1 MFTHLHVH
9 SEYSLLDGQIRIAAL
24 PERAAEL
31 GMTAVALTDHG
42 VLYGAVDFYRA
53 AREAGV
59 KAIIGCEVYVAPRTR
74 FDRES
79 REMDAPAHLVLL
91 CENEVGYKNLVRLVS
106 LAYIEG
112 FYYRPRLDRELLV
125 AHHDGLIA
133 LSACRSGE
141 IARAIEEGQPDRAE
155 ATARFYQEVF
165 GPEHFYLEVQNHFL
179 PVEAPLNEAISDLGR
194 RTGIVVV
201 ATNDAHYLRREDAR
215 AHDLLLAIQTGKTLS
230 DPGRM
235 RFDNDQFYLKSPEEM
250 AQAFSGQPQLL
261 ENTQAIAA
269 RCQLDFEF
277 GRLLLPAFEPASGR
291 SPMAEL
297 VALCEEGLPRRYPR
311 PHPAV
316 RERLAHELSVIERM
330 GYPSYFLIVHDFIR
344 FARRS
349 GIAVGPGRGSAAGS
363 LVAYLLF
370 ITDIDPLR
378 YGLLFE
384 RFLNPD
390 RVSMP
395 DMDIDFEDGRRGEVI
410 AYVHDTYGA
419 DRVSQIITFGT
430 MGARA
435 AIRDVGRVLERP
447 YATADMLSKRVP
459 AELGITLEK
468 ALRPEEPLGQLYR
481 EDPALREW
489 LDLAQA
495 VEGMPRHASV
505 HAAGV
510 VIAPTP
516 LVEHVPLQ
524 KMPDGTLVTQYPMGT
539 LEELGLL
546 KIDLL
551 GLRTLSVIRDA
562 VRMAGD
568 DPPLDLGRVVPD
580 DPETLALLARGD
592 TTGVFQLESPGMREM
607 LRELMPSGVEDVMA
621 AVSLYRPGPME
632 NIPLFVQMKHEGHPT
647 YLHPKLEPILRE
659 TYGVMVYQEQIIQV
673 ASVMAGFSL
682 GEADILRR
690 AMAKKK
696 RSVIDEQRRHFI
708 DGCRGQGHPRELAEA
723 LYDLIEKFA
732 NYGFNKAH
740 GAAYGFLAY
749 WTGYLKAHHPG
760 AYMAALLTSV
770 AGDSDKVALYL
781 QDAKEHGLSVLAPH
795 VNASHRDFLP
805 EGNAIRFG
813 LLAVKNLGEGP
824 VAAILEARTRAGP
837 FQSAFDL
844 VERSGAQVNRRVLES
859 LVKAGALDGLGA
871 NRAQL
876 LAGIDD
882 ILGAAAPG
890 PTRQLSL
897 FDMDKVAG
905 RTLAPRSEATLV
917 ERLAWE
923 KEVLGLYLSADPL
936 DTLVPELAAHGC
948 RPLQALSSERDGAPT
963 TVGGI
968 LAGVRVV
975 DTRRGERMAFLTLE
989 VVGGRTEILAFPP
1002 VYRSFQAL
1010 LEPGTA
1016 LWVQGR
1022 ISRTDE
1028 EVKVV
1033 ANILGRLAS
1042 AQGEDGF
1049 AAPRTG
1055 PDDAGIG
1062 SEA

>member
-1 MFTHLHVH
+1 MNFTHLHVH
-9 SEYSLLDGQIRIAAL
+9 SEYSLLDGQIRVDAL
-24 PERAAEL
+24 PARAAEL
-31 GMTAVALTDHG
+31 GMRAVALTDHG

-59 KAIIGCEVYVAPRTR
+59 KPIIGCEVYVAPRTR

-91 CENEVGYKNLVRLVS
+91 CENETGYRNLMRLVS

-112 FYYRPRLDRELLV
+112 FYYRPRIDRELLR
-125 AHHDGLIA
+125 AHHAGLIA

-141 IARAIEEGQPDRAE
+141 IARAIEAQEPERAQ
-155 ATARFYQEVF
+155 AVARFYREIF
-165 GPEHFYLEVQNHFL
+165 GPERFYLEVQNHFL
-179 PVEAPLNEAISDLGR
+179 PVEAPLNAAIMDLGR
-194 RTGIVVV
+194 RLGIPVV
-201 ATNDAHYLRREDAR
+201 ATNDAHYLRREDHR

-235 RFDNDQFYLKSPEEM
+235 RFDNDEFYLRSPEEM
-250 AQAFSGQPQLL
+250 ARAFPDAPQLL
-261 ENTQAIAA
+261 ENTQIIAD
-269 RCQLDFEF
+269 RCNVEFQF
-277 GRLLLPAFEPASGR
+277 GRLLLPAFVPASGR
-291 SPMAEL
+291 SPMDEL
-297 VALCEEGLPRRYPR
+297 VALCQEGLARRYPQVGPEVTDR
-311 PHPAV
+311 LH
-316 RERLAHELSVIERM
+316 RELGVIERM
-330 GYPSYFLIVHDFIR
+330 GYPGYFLIVHDFIS
-344 FARRS
+344 FARRN

-363 LVAYLLF
+363 LVAYLLG

-390 RVSMP
+390 RVTMP

-410 AYVHDTYGA
+410 QYVHDAYGA

-430 MGARA
+430 LGARA
-435 AIRDVGRVLERP
+435 AIRDVGRVLEKP
-447 YATADMLSKRVP
+447 YATADMLSKQVP

-468 ALRPEEPLGQLYR
+468 ALRPEEPLGHLYR
-481 EDPALREW
+481 TDPELREW
-489 LDLAQA
+489 LDLARA

-516 LVEHVPLQ
+516 LMEHVPLQ

-539 LEELGLL
+539 LEDLGLL

-562 VRMAGD
+562 VRIVGG
-568 DPPLDLGRVVPD
+568 DPPLELGEVAVD
-580 DPETLALLARGD
+580 DPDTLALLGRGD

-607 LRELMPSGVEDVMA
+607 LRELKPSGVKDVMA

-632 NIPLFVQMKHEGHPT
+632 NIPLFVQMKHQGTPT
-647 YLHPKLEPILRE
+647 YLHPKLEPILQE

-673 ASVMAGFSL
+673 ASTMAGFSL

-708 DGCRGQGHPRELAEA
+708 EGCLGQGHPRELAEA

-749 WTGYLKAHHPG
+749 WTAYLKAHHPD

-781 QDAKEHGLSVLAPH
+781 EDARAHGLGVLPPH
-795 VNASHRDFLP
+795 VNRSHRDFLP
-805 EGNAIRFG
+805 EGRAIRFG

-824 VAAILEARTRAGP
+824 VAAIVEARERGGP
-837 FQSAFDL
+837 FRSAWDL
-844 VERSGAQVNRRVLES
+844 VERAGPQVNRRVLES
-859 LVKAGALDGLGA
+859 LVKAGALDELGA

-876 LAGIDD
+876 LAGLDD
-882 ILGAAAPG
+882 ILGSLASG
-890 PTRQLSL
+890 PAGQLSL
-897 FDMDKVAG
+897 FDMDATLG
-905 RTLAPRSEATLV
+905 RTLAPLPEAPLA

-936 DTLVPELAAHGC
+936 DTLAPELSVRGC
-948 RPLQALSSERDGAPT
+948 RRLDQLTSERDGAPA
-963 TVGGI
+963 TVGG
-968 LAGVRVV
+968 LVGQVRSV
-975 DTRRGERMAFLTLE
+975 DTKRGERMAFVSLD
-989 VVGGRTEILAFPP
+989 VVGGRVEVLLFPP
-1002 VYRSFQAL
+1002 VYRSSQAL
-1010 LEPGTA
+1010 LQPGTP

-1022 ISRTDE
+1022 ISRTED

-1033 ANILGRLAS
+1033 ASVLGPLA
-1042 AQGEDGF
+1042 AGGGE
-1049 AAPRTG
+1049 AADPGRH
-1055 PDDAGIG
+1055 AGHG
-1062 SEA
+1062 Q